1 MQSRS
6 MQTVD
11 GRHGRSMAAG
21 AQKRGEKQQRGEQG
35 RGRGESPIS
44 MISIK
49 HINIYAGTMVVAMA
63 TQRP

>member
-6 MQTVD
+6 MKTVD

-21 AQKRGEKQQRGEQG
+21 AQKRGEKQQREGRAGGEG
-35 RGRGESPIS
+35 KVR
-44 MISIK
+44 
-49 HINIYAGTMVVAMA
+49 HIYAGTTVAMA